1 MMVFSLFESILGIK
15 RYSFLGFSYNHWYD
29 KWISLGHPDF
39 LKILF
44 FFFFT
49 RWVGPCDIVARLAAA
64 PPSLALEIPSLRFF
78 LLPKKTKPATQATLE
93 TAQLYR
99 ELLRGRLRAS
109 LLFRKL
115 CIGHTRVL
123 GSTRVS
129 WLLRNPI
136 FRRYYYYVFHK
147 RERTFAISCS
157 WWVDDWLKSAML
169 RKEGGP
175 QQIKDLHIK
184 RSHRHSKL

>member
-1 MMVFSLFESILGIK
+1 MNKVLVIQTFSKS
-15 RYSFLGFSYNHWYD
+15 
-29 KWISLGHPDF
+29 
-39 LKILF
+39 F
-44 FFFFT
+44 FFFSSLGRAMRHRRSLG
-49 RWVGPCDIVARLAAA
+49 RW
-64 PPSLALEIPSLRFF
+64 PPSLALEIPSLRFLPSPLKKRSPLSR
-78 LLPKKTKPATQATLE
+78 LLWRL
-93 TAQLYR
+93 LSSIVNFW
-99 ELLRGRLRAS
+99 LLRGRLGAS

-115 CIGHTRVL
+115 RIGHTRVL

-136 FRRYYYYVFHK
+136 FRRYYYYFFHK

-175 QQIKDLHIK
+175 QQIKVLHP
-184 RSHRHSKL
+184 

>member
-1 MMVFSLFESILGIK
+1 MMVFSLFEFFLGIK

-29 KWISLGHPDF
+29 KWIKSWSSRLSQNP
-39 LKILF
+39 F
-44 FFFFT
+44 FFFFL
-49 RWVGPCDIVARLAAA
+49 VGLGHATS
-64 PPSLALEIPSLRFF
+64 SLAWPLRHLRLLWRYPPWDFF
-78 LLPKKTKPATQATLE
+78 LRPKKTEPATQAALE
-93 TAQLYR
+93 TAQLYQ
-99 ELLRGRLRAS
+99 ELLRGRLGAS

-123 GSTRVS
+123 GSTRIS

-136 FRRYYYYVFHK
+136 FRRYDYYFFHK
-147 RERTFAISCS
+147 RERTFAISCW

-175 QQIKDLHIK
+175 QQIKVLHP
-184 RSHRHSKL
+184 